1 MADTGGPALGAEAA
15 KRLAALGSA
24 IMEPGLSDDEF
35 ARVEDMLGFEFA
47 DDHRAFLAAVLPVGP
62 SWPNWRDEGRKSL
75 AKRLSLPGE
84 GVLFAVEW
92 SQFWHDGWGPRP
104 AKAKDAL
111 RSAKYQLAR
120 VPQLI
125 PVHSHRYLPAGRGS
139 FGHPVLSVVQTDV
152 SACGAD
158 LTDFLDREFGTGG
171 RGDRNVT
178 PTVEFWSNLVS

>member
-1 MADTGGPALGAEAA
+1 MTYTGGPALGAEAA

-24 IMEPGLSDDEF
+24 TIKPGLSEAEF
-35 ARVEDMLGFEFA
+35 ARVEDMLGLEFA
-47 DDHRAFLAAVLPVGP
+47 DDHRAFLSSGLPVGT

-75 AKRLSLPGE
+75 AKRLILPGE

-139 FGHPVLSVVQTDV
+139 YGHPVLSVIQLDV
-152 SACGAD
+152 TVSGAD
-158 LTDFLDREFGTGG
+158 LADFIDRELGSD
-171 RGDRNVT
+171 RAGDRHAV
-178 PTVEFWSNLVS
+178 PTVEFWSTLVP